1 MQDQDLTLEEFQNLS
16 KMHLSVDSILG
27 REENNLNKINNKGSS
42 NNNFHVKQGRFE
54 GPYTK
59 ILELIE
65 NRKLSISEISLSQIA
80 DDYIS
85 YVKSLETINPLD
97 ISQFIQVASTLMLI
111 KAKSL
116 LPQMEYTSDEK
127 EEVNTLEKK
136 LELHKELKLAEE
148 NIKSIWSKNV
158 LISREEVDYKIE
170 KIFIPKSV
178 NIANLFSVAVLTLAK
193 MPNFER
199 LKNVAVRQAV
209 KLEDVIEKMI
219 SRISESM
226 TSLKDFAKSMGGNE
240 KEVKKNIIVSFL
252 ALLELLRHGKITA
265 SENGG
270 DISINRI

>member
-1 MQDQDLTLEEFQNLS
+1 MQDQELTLEEFQNLS
-16 KMHLSVDSILG
+16 KMHLSANSLDI
-27 REENNLNKINNKGSS
+27 NKNT
-42 NNNFHVKQGRFE
+42 FAVKQGRFE

-65 NRKLSISEISLSQIA
+65 SRKLTISEISLSQIA
-80 DDYIS
+80 DEYIN
-85 YVKSLETINPLD
+85 YVKTLETINPLD

-136 LELHKELKLAEE
+136 LELHKELKIAEE
-148 NIKSIWSKNV
+148 NIKEIWSKNV
-158 LISREEVDYKIE
+158 LLTREEVKYKTE
-170 KIFIPKSV
+170 KIFTPISV
-178 NIANLFSVAVLTLAK
+178 TFENIFSVAILTLAK

-219 SRISESM
+219 SRISENV
-226 TSLKDFAKSMGGNE
+226 TSLKDFAKSMGGTE

-252 ALLELLRHGKITA
+252 ALLELLRHGKIRA
-265 SENGG
+265 EEHDG
-270 DISINRI
+270 DIKLKSIV

>member
-1 MQDQDLTLEEFQNLS
+1 MQDQELTLEEFENLS
-16 KMHLSVDSILG
+16 KMHLSADDVLNHGKNDSK
-27 REENNLNKINNKGSS
+27 NKDLVG
-42 NNNFHVKQGRFE
+42 NNFNVKQGRFE

-65 NRKLSISEISLSQIA
+65 NRKLSISEVSLSQIA
-80 DDYIS
+80 DEYIN

-127 EEVNTLEKK
+127 DEVNTLEKK

-148 NIKSIWSKNV
+148 NIKEIWSKNI
-158 LISREEVDYKIE
+158 LINREEVEYKIDRV
-170 KIFIPKSV
+170 FIPASV
-178 NIANLFSVAVLTLAK
+178 NVANLFSVAVLTLAK

-199 LKNVAVRQAV
+199 LKNVAVRQAI

-219 SRISESM
+219 SRISENM
-226 TSLKDFAKSMGGNE
+226 TSLKDFAKSIGGTE
-240 KEVKKNIIVSFL
+240 KEIKRNIIVSFL
-252 ALLELLRHGKITA
+252 ALLELLRHGKIGA
-265 SENGG
+265 EEKDG
-270 DISINRI
+270 DISINKI

>member
-1 MQDQDLTLEEFQNLS
+1 MQDQDLTLEEFENLS
-16 KMHLSVDSILG
+16 KMHLSADYLLNG
-27 REENNLNKINNKGSS
+27 HDKNNLNTIKRHSD
-42 NNNFHVKQGRFE
+42 NFSVKQGRFE

-59 ILELIE
+59 ILDLIE
-65 NRKLSISEISLSQIA
+65 SRKLSISEISLSQIA
-80 DDYIS
+80 DEYIA

-148 NIKSIWSKNV
+148 NIKNTWSKNV
-158 LISREEVDYKIE
+158 LITREEMDYKIE
-170 KIFIPKSV
+170 RVFMPKSV
-178 NIANLFSVAVLTLAK
+178 NVANLFSVAVLTLAK

-199 LKNVAVRQAV
+199 LKNVAVRQAI
-209 KLEDVIEKMI
+209 KLEDVIEKMVA
-219 SRISESM
+219 RISESM
-226 TSLKDFAKSMGGNE
+226 TSLKDFAKSFGGNE

-252 ALLELLRHGKITA
+252 ALLELLRHGKINA
-265 SENGG
+265 SENNG
-270 DISINRI
+270 DISINKI

>member
-1 MQDQDLTLEEFQNLS
+1 MQDQDLTLEEFENLS
-16 KMHLSVDSILG
+16 KMHLSIDDISK
-27 REENNLNKINNKGSS
+27 NTQ
-42 NNNFHVKQGRFE
+42 NNFHVKQGRFE

-80 DDYIS
+80 DEYIA

-158 LISREEVDYKIE
+158 LISREEVDYKVE
-170 KIFIPKSV
+170 KIFAPKSV
-178 NIANLFSVAVLTLAK
+178 NLANLFSVAVLTLAK

-209 KLEDVIEKMI
+209 KLEDVIERMI
-219 SRISESM
+219 SRISENM
-226 TSLKDFAKSMGGNE
+226 TSLKDFAKSMGGTE
-240 KEVKKNIIVSFL
+240 KEIKKNIIVSFL

-265 SENGG
+265 SESEG

>member
-1 MQDQDLTLEEFQNLS
+1 MQDQDLTLKEFENLS
-16 KMHLSVDSILG
+16 KMHLSIDQVLSHK
-27 REENNLNKINNKGSS
+27 NNLN
-42 NNNFHVKQGRFE
+42 NNFQVKQGRFE

-65 NRKLSISEISLSQIA
+65 SRKLSISEISLSQIA
-80 DDYIS
+80 DEYIA

-158 LISREEVDYKIE
+158 LISREEIDYKVG
-170 KIFIPKSV
+170 KVFVPKSV
-178 NIANLFSVAVLTLAK
+178 NLANLFSVAVLTLAK

-209 KLEDVIEKMI
+209 KLEDVIERMI
-219 SRISESM
+219 SRISENM
-226 TSLKDFAKSMGGNE
+226 TSLKDFAKSMGGTE
-240 KEVKKNIIVSFL
+240 KEIKKNIIVSFL

-265 SENGG
+265 SESEG

>member
-16 KMHLSVDSILG
+16 KMHLSTDDLLS
-27 REENNLNKINNKGSS
+27 NKNSKNLTTD
-42 NNNFHVKQGRFE
+42 NFNVKQGRFE

-65 NRKLSISEISLSQIA
+65 NRKLSINEISLSQIA
-80 DDYIS
+80 DEYIA

-148 NIKSIWSKNV
+148 NIKSIWSKNI
-158 LISREEVDYKIE
+158 LINREEIFYKTE
-170 KIFIPKSV
+170 KIFVPISV
-178 NIANLFSVAVLTLAK
+178 NIANLFSVAILTLAK

-199 LKNVAVRQAV
+199 LKNVAVRQAI

-219 SRISESM
+219 NRISENM
-226 TSLKDFAKSMGGNE
+226 TSLKDFAKSMGGTE
-240 KEVKKNIIVSFL
+240 KEVKRNIIVSFL
-252 ALLELLRHGKITA
+252 ALLELLRHGKINA
-265 SENGG
+265 SENNG
-270 DISINRI
+270 DISINKV

>member
-1 MQDQDLTLEEFQNLS
+1 MQDQELTLEEFQNLS
-16 KMHLSVDSILG
+16 KMHLSATILDSSKNTFAI
-27 REENNLNKINNKGSS
+27 
-42 NNNFHVKQGRFE
+42 KQGRFE

-65 NRKLSISEISLSQIA
+65 SRKLTISEISLSQIA
-80 DDYIS
+80 DEYIN
-85 YVKSLETINPLD
+85 YVKTLETVNPLD

-136 LELHKELKLAEE
+136 LELHRELKIAEE
-148 NIKSIWSKNV
+148 NIKEIWSKNV
-158 LISREEVDYKIE
+158 LLTREEVKYKTE
-170 KIFIPKSV
+170 KIFTPISV
-178 NIANLFSVAVLTLAK
+178 TFENIFSVAVLTLAK

-219 SRISESM
+219 SRISENM
-226 TSLKDFAKSMGGNE
+226 TSLKDFAKSMGGTE
-240 KEVKKNIIVSFL
+240 KEVKRNIIVSFL
-252 ALLELLRHGKITA
+252 ALLELLRHGKIRA
-265 SENGG
+265 EENNG
-270 DISINRI
+270 DISINSI